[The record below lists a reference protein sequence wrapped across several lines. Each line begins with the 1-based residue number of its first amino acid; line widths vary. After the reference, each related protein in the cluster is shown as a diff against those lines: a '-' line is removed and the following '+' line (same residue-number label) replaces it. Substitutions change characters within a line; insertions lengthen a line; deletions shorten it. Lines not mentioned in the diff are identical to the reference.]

1 MHRAPESHSQWSL
14 VFYPPP
20 TLVFLPKA
28 VTRLERPNAQHGVN
42 GCPGKQGVIH
52 VRWFFSSS
60 RWNHFRRGP
69 FRERI
74 SDGGPRAHLPRGATA
89 RMIVEMATCLA
100 AFARNTLRLFCDT
113 GDHPQLTTTT
123 STGSLNSAACSS
135 SASSCQSV
143 RADLPSVVGAR
154 AVPAVDVPLA
164 AYVLDEHLFVVAQFA
179 VAPTIF
185 TLRGVCKAWLV
196 VIDQT
201 NGQSSEWRELLV
213 ASKVQA
219 GAFASGVDLRS
230 AYILLV
236 CEPRALLASCSR
248 LLRDLVSNPCVK
260 QAGVSA
266 HTYLK
271 LVSWILRVGVCAAC
285 EWSVQINHALP
296 RTEALNDALA
306 LGPYV
311 YSFGPRD
318 AMQSGRRFWQEESA
332 TFAECVAY
340 RTKDEPDERKAR
352 VQASFNSTIRKIS
365 QRVLHRCFI
374 VHAPTDDIPMIAEE
388 QVGEQA
394 MKILRDGHSA

>member
-1 MHRAPESHSQWSL
+1 
-14 VFYPPP
+14 
-20 TLVFLPKA
+20 
-28 VTRLERPNAQHGVN
+28 
-42 GCPGKQGVIH
+42 
-52 VRWFFSSS
+52 
-60 RWNHFRRGP
+60 
-69 FRERI
+69 
-74 SDGGPRAHLPRGATA
+74 
-89 RMIVEMATCLA
+89 MIVEMATCLA

-374 VHAPTDDIPMIAEE
+374 VHAPTDDIPTIAEE